1 MLVFRLKLRFTKI
14 MCHFS
19 SLCNVRDYQHFHNAT
34 IANNG
39 KMCNIAT
46 IKLHLH

>member
-1 MLVFRLKLRFTKI
+1 MLVFRLKLRFTKK

-19 SLCNVRDYQHFHNAT
+19 SLCNVRDQHFHNAT